1 MDIFLSGGS
10 ILGARMT
17 YEIFLAVM
25 TDDFVGPDDF
35 IPVKLED
42 GTRVAVRKG
51 DVCAF
56 CENTEL

>member
-1 MDIFLSGGS
+1 
-10 ILGARMT
+10 MT
-17 YEIFLAVM
+17 YEIFLVVM